1 MTFFGLFFQENILAM
16 YEVKFDLFQ
25 ASMSIVTFAID
36 KTNTTSMK
44 ACISIQIE
52 LTITLSRLRSHKYLV
67 TLL

>member
-1 MTFFGLFFQENILAM
+1 M

-52 LTITLSRLRSHKYLV
+52 LTIYTFKIEKSQISCYLV
-67 TLL
+67 MKFIK